1 MGWKRARR
9 AIAAL
14 LGVTFGGV
22 LVCVS
27 GCGGK
32 GTSVCN
38 SCGPPPPTLALTMVG
53 PYNATLG
60 GQNWVVAGV
69 PGFTLLATGTGF
81 TSASVIQWNGSAL
94 ATQFG
99 TSTGLAAQ
107 VTSAMVA
114 TPGTA
119 VITVKDSGT
128 ISNSQPFGIASPA
141 AATAGV
147 VQMVTVAPDGSPANA
162 NSLVAPAIS
171 ATGRYVSFQSAAS
184 NLGAGVT
191 SGNQQIYERDTCIGG
206 PAGCV
211 PSTIPIS
218 VTYNGDPVDNGSY
231 DSSVRGDGRY
241 VAFDSDASNI
251 VSGEPSFCYSAA
263 GDACIYLRDTC
274 IGSAAG
280 CTPRTIL
287 VSSLLN
293 GQPAGGGNPT
303 ISPDGRYV
311 GYNSTGTSPGI
322 NNDYLT
328 DTCNGAPSGCATS
341 TMLISQS
348 TSGTVGDELS
358 AFQDVSS
365 GGRYVSFVSYA
376 KDLVST
382 TANASNPDLFLRDTC
397 IGAPAGCSPTTSQ
410 EDVSTTGVPANGG
423 ALDRSSNP
431 PISSDGRFLAFTTL
445 ATNLVTQNVGG
456 FGDVYLR
463 DTCNGAA
470 APCTPST
477 VIASLGNDG
486 SISNAGENHP
496 SMSATGRYIAFA
508 SLANNLVP
516 GDTFPINGW
525 KDIFVRDTC
534 FGAPAGC
541 LPSTVRVSVANYQGN
556 FATQSNGINDY
567 PQISADG
574 HYVVFLSA
582 STNYLASG
590 GNGYDM
596 VYLAKTG
603 F

>member
-1 MGWKRARR
+1 M
-9 AIAAL
+9 
-14 LGVTFGGV
+14 
-22 LVCVS
+22 
-27 GCGGK
+27 
-32 GTSVCN
+32 
-38 SCGPPPPTLALTMVG
+38 
-53 PYNATLG
+53 
-60 GQNWVVAGV
+60 
-69 PGFTLLATGTGF
+69 LLATGTGF
-81 TSASVIQWNGSAL
+81 TSASVIQWNGNAL

-99 TSTGLAAQ
+99 SSTGLAAQ
-107 VTSAMVA
+107 VTSTMVTA
-114 TPGTA
+114 PGTA
-119 VITVKDSGT
+119 AITVKDSGT
-128 ISNSQPFGIASPA
+128 TSNSLPFGIASPA

-147 VQMVTVAPDGSPANA
+147 IALVTAAPDGTPANN
-162 NSLVAPAIS
+162 NSLVAPAID
-171 ATGRYVSFQSAAS
+171 ATGRYVSFQSSAT

-218 VTYNGDPVDNGSY
+218 VTYNGDPVDNASL
-231 DSSVRGDGRY
+231 DSSISGDGRY
-241 VAFDSDASNI
+241 VAFDSEASNI
-251 VSGEPSFCYSAA
+251 VGSEPSFCYSAP
-263 GDACIYLRDTC
+263 GDACVYLRDTC
-274 IGSAAG
+274 IGAAAG
-280 CTPRTIL
+280 CRPGTTL
-287 VSSLLN
+287 VSSLLD

-322 NNDYLT
+322 NNVYLT
-328 DTCNGAPSGCATS
+328 DTCNGAPAGCATS

-365 GGRYVSFVSYA
+365 GGRYVSFVSGA
-376 KDLVST
+376 KNLVST
-382 TANASNPDLFLRDTC
+382 TSNAGNPDLFLRDTC

-410 EDVSTTGVPANGG
+410 EDVSTAGVPANGG
-423 ALDRSSNP
+423 ALDYSSNP
-431 PISSDGRFLAFTTL
+431 PISSDGRFLAFSTL
-445 ATNLVTQNVGG
+445 ATNLVTQNVNG

-470 APCTPST
+470 TPCSPST

-496 SMSATGRYIAFA
+496 SMSATGRFVAFA

-541 LPSTVRVSVANYQGN
+541 APSTVRVSVANYPGN